1 MGRETFVLLFV
12 LASAALAVWVAVC
25 LPRLAPRSLRSASV
39 HLGAALVVGA
49 LLGPVSRAVPGRPS
63 TISVLAALF
72 LVALPVLTYMFLTG
86 MWLVQRAV
94 GESLA
99 HRR

>member
-1 MGRETFVLLFV
+1 
-12 LASAALAVWVAVC
+12 
-25 LPRLAPRSLRSASV
+25 
-39 HLGAALVVGA
+39 
-49 LLGPVSRAVPGRPS
+49 LGPVSRAVPGLPS

-94 GESLA
+94 GEALA